1 MSESLGA
8 HYLQEARSLFG
19 KYKAM
24 AERAMIQLD
33 DRQFFAVPDPET
45 NSVALTVKHIAGNL
59 RSRWTDFL
67 TTDGEKPDRHR
78 DREVE
83 IAPEDTRAALLERWE
98 AGWALLFGTLE
109 TLTPEDLQKVVP
121 IRAEPHTVVQ
131 ALQRSL
137 THYAYHTGQIV
148 QLAKHWKEGDWQTLS
163 VPRGKTEKFNLE
175 MLARREMLARAG
187 KA

>member
-1 MSESLGA
+1 MSESLGE
-8 HYLQEARSLFG
+8 HYLQEVRSLFG

-24 AERAMIQLD
+24 AERAMAQLD

-67 TTDGEKPDRHR
+67 TTDGEKPDRDR
-78 DREVE
+78 DREFE
-83 IAPEDTRAALLERWE
+83 IAPEDTRAALLARWDE
-98 AGWALLFGTLE
+98 GWALVSATLD
-109 TLTPEDLQKVVP
+109 TLRPEDLLQVVP
-121 IRAEPHTVVQ
+121 IRAEPHSVVQ

-137 THYAYHTGQIV
+137 THYAYHVGQIV

-163 VPRGKTEKFNLE
+163 VPRGRTEEFN
-175 MLARREMLARAG
+175 REMLARFG
-187 KA
+187 HP